1 MGMEDQGRVHRW
13 TILLGETVI
22 LTRRIDKNWYE
33 GKIGSRKGILPVSYV
48 EIVSEPGETP
58 ANGAGTLP
66 KPAAAP
72 AAHSILK
79 NGALPQSSYI
89 PIIDKQKSLP
99 GSASP
104 YSTLSRPGSSMSNGK
119 PEPTP

>member
-1 MGMEDQGRVHRW
+1 MS
-13 TILLGETVI
+13 LLGESVI

-33 GKIGSRKGILPVSYV
+33 GKIGNRKGILPVAYV
-48 EIVSEPGETP
+48 EVSSEPGEAPT
-58 ANGAGTLP
+58 NGTLP

-89 PIIDKQKSLP
+89 PVYEKPKSLA

>member
-1 MGMEDQGRVHRW
+1 M
-13 TILLGETVI
+13 IYLGEAVT

-48 EIVSEPGETP
+48 DVSAEPGEAP
-58 ANGAGTLP
+58 SNGSGSLP

-89 PIIDKQKSLP
+89 PMYDKPKSFA